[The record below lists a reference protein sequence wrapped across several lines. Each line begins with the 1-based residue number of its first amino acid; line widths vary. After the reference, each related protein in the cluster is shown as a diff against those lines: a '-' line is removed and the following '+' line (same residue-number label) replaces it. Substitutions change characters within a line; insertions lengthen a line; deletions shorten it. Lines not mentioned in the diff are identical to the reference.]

1 MATTSYGVND
11 ALAVKLF
18 SKELAVEALK
28 ATEVAPL
35 FGKSANSIIQIKT
48 DTQKGKGD
56 KITFGLRMQ
65 LSGDGFTEGE
75 TAEGNG
81 ESLTTYSDS
90 ILINELGH
98 VVGVKSDNTI
108 DAQRVHHNLRDEAK
122 DGLVD
127 WWAKRIA
134 VSTFNQ
140 LCGNTATSGT
150 GFPSSSK
157 YTGLNTVTAPSSGRI
172 LRAGGLATDALVG
185 ADSTAIFDITLI
197 DKCVEIAKTGGSGD
211 LMAIRPAKV
220 DGDEYYV
227 MYLHPSQVTSMRT
240 NTSTGQ
246 WQDIQKAAMAGSA
259 ASKNPIFTGALGVY
273 HNVVLRESQNLPLA
287 VNASTSAAIANTRR
301 AVFLGAQA
309 GVAAFG
315 MDKTLGRYR
324 WNEELYDHKRK
335 LEVSGWTI
343 WGMKKTIF
351 NSSDFGSIVVSTYAA
366 NAA

>member
-11 ALAVKLF
+11 ALAVKLY

-48 DTQKGKGD
+48 ETKKSKGD
-56 KITFGLRMQ
+56 RVTFGLRAQ
-65 LSGDGFTEGE
+65 LSGAGFTEGE

-81 ESLTTYSDS
+81 EALTTYQDS

-98 VVGVKSDNTI
+98 VVGVRSENTI

-127 WWAKRIA
+127 WWAKRMA
-134 VSTFNQ
+134 ESVWNQ

-150 GFPSSSK
+150 GYPDSAK
-157 YTGLNTVTAPSSGRI
+157 YTGLNSVTAPTRF
-172 LRAGGLATDALVG
+172 LRPNAVTLDASLTS
-185 ADSTAIFDITLI
+185 ADTFNLTLI
-197 DKCVEIAKTGGSGD
+197 DKAVELAKTGGSTG
-211 LMAIRPAKV
+211 LMKIRPARS
-220 DGDEYYV
+220 DGFTGYV
-227 MYLHPSQVTSMRT
+227 LYISPQQVTSLRT
-240 NTSTGQ
+240 STSTGQ
-246 WQDIQKAAMAGSA
+246 WMDIQKAAMAGSK
-259 ASKNPIFTGALGVY
+259 ASDNPIFTDALGMY
-273 HNVVLRESQNLPLA
+273 HNVVIRVSENLPKA
-287 VNASTSAAIANTRR
+287 VNASSGALIDNTRR

-315 MDKTLGRYR
+315 MDSDLGRYR

-343 WGMKKTIF
+343 FGVKKTIF
-351 NSSDFGSIVVSTYAA
+351 NAKDFGVITIPTYAA
-366 NAA
+366 DAA

>member
-1 MATTSYGVND
+1 MAYTSYGVND

-48 DTQKGKGD
+48 DTQKSKGD

-75 TAEGNG
+75 TAEGMG
-81 ESLTTYSDS
+81 EALTTYSDS
-90 ILINELGH
+90 LFINELGH
-98 VVGVKSDNTI
+98 AVGVKSDNTI

-127 WWAKRIA
+127 WWAKRLSES
-134 VSTFNQ
+134 VWNQ

-150 GFPSSSK
+150 GFPSSTK
-157 YTGLNTVTAPSSGRI
+157 YTGLNAAVAPTRF
-172 LRAGGLATDALVG
+172 LRPNAVALDASLG
-185 ADSTAIFDITLI
+185 TSDTFDLTLI
-197 DKCVEIAKTGGSGD
+197 DKAVEIAKTGGSTG
-211 LMAIRPAKV
+211 LVKIRPAKV

-227 MYLHPSQVTSMRT
+227 LYMHPSQVTSMRT

-273 HNVVLRESQNLPLA
+273 HNVVIRESENLPKA
-287 VNASTSAAIANTRR
+287 VNASSGALIDNTRR

-315 MDKTLGRYR
+315 MDKSLGRYR

-351 NSSDFGSIVVSTYAA
+351 NSKDFGVITIPTYAA
-366 NAA
+366 DAA